1 MICHIFVRASQLN
14 LVFRENRMFEICMTN
29 MTFQLIRDISRRH
42 YCFLENSSERL
53 DLYSDVSSLTTIRTP
68 DKDKI
73 GGEWL
78 PKVSILCH
86 SITSKAADIDIIC
99 LQVTYMRTPQN
110 SHVYFVSHSVCAYC
124 QLATLRP
131 QHAIISAFSC

>member
-68 DKDKI
+68 D
-73 GGEWL
+73 
-78 PKVSILCH
+78 
-86 SITSKAADIDIIC
+86 
-99 LQVTYMRTPQN
+99 
-110 SHVYFVSHSVCAYC
+110 
-124 QLATLRP
+124 
-131 QHAIISAFSC
+131 